1 MVPLS
6 VLELGRVRQNS
17 SRRTALDEAAVVAR
31 HVEALGYQRIW
42 VAEHHNMPMV
52 TTAATAVVI
61 AHLAAATTT
70 IRVGAG
76 GIMLPNHAPYV
87 IAEQFGTLE
96 TLFPG
101 RIDLGLGRAP
111 GTDQVTLRALRRD
124 PANAEHFPQDVL
136 ELQAFLAPVSPGQRI
151 EAVPGSGTNVPIWIL
166 GSSLFGAQLAAE
178 FGLPF
183 SFASHFAPKHLDEA
197 VALYRAR
204 FKPSRQLASPYVMVG
219 VNIVAA
225 DSDDEARRLA
235 TSHRM
240 SFIDLFR
247 GTPRQLLPPPI
258 DDLDTYLLPHEHE
271 TAGKMFRRDIVGSA
285 ETVRAGIRTLVDRT
299 QADELIVVSDVY
311 DFPARLRSFEIIAG
325 VIRPQTRPP
334 APTAVSGIG

>member
-17 SRRTALDEAAVVAR
+17 TRRIALDEAAVLAR
-31 HVEALGYQRIW
+31 QVEALGYRRIW

-61 AHLAAATTT
+61 GHLAAATST

-101 RIDLGLGRAP
+101 RIDLGVGRAP
-111 GTDQVTLRALRRD
+111 GTDQTTLLALRRD
-124 PANAEHFPQDVL
+124 PAAADHFPQDVL
-136 ELQAFLAPVSPGQRI
+136 ELQAFLAPAVPGQRI
-151 EAVPGSGTNVPIWIL
+151 EAVPGSGTNVPLWIL
-166 GSSLFGAQLAAE
+166 GSSLFGAQVAAE

-183 SFASHFAPKHLDEA
+183 SFASHFAPKHLDAA
-197 VALYRAR
+197 VALYRER
-204 FKPSRQLASPYVMVG
+204 FTPSRQLAAPYVMVG

-225 DSDDEARRLA
+225 GTDAEARRLA

-240 SFIDLFR
+240 SFIDLYR
-247 GTPRQLLPPPI
+247 GTPRQLMQPPI
-258 DDLDTYLLPHEHE
+258 DDLEAYLLPHEHE
-271 TAGKMFRRDIVGSA
+271 AASKMFRRDIVGSV
-285 ETVRAGIRTLVDRT
+285 ETVSAGIGTLLDRT
-299 QADELIVVSDVY
+299 KADELIVVSDVY
-311 DFPARLRSFEIIAG
+311 DFPARLRSFELIAAAA
-325 VIRPQTRPP
+325 R
-334 APTAVSGIG
+334 

>member
-17 SRRTALDEAAVVAR
+17 TRRIALDEAAVLAR
-31 HVEALGYQRIW
+31 QVEALGYRRIW

-61 AHLAAATTT
+61 GHLAAATST

-101 RIDLGLGRAP
+101 RIDLGVGRAP
-111 GTDQVTLRALRRD
+111 GTDQTTLLALRRD
-124 PANAEHFPQDVL
+124 PAAADHFPQDVL
-136 ELQAFLAPVSPGQRI
+136 ELQAFLAPAVPGQRI
-151 EAVPGSGTNVPIWIL
+151 EAVPGSGTNVPLWIL
-166 GSSLFGAQLAAE
+166 GSSLFGAQVAAE

-183 SFASHFAPKHLDEA
+183 SFASHFAPKHLDAA
-197 VALYRAR
+197 VALYRER
-204 FKPSRQLASPYVMVG
+204 FTPSRQLAAPYVMVG

-225 DSDDEARRLA
+225 GTDAEARRLA

-240 SFIDLFR
+240 SFIDLYR
-247 GTPRQLLPPPI
+247 GTPRQLMQPPI
-258 DDLDTYLLPHEHE
+258 DDLEAYLLPHEHE
-271 TAGKMFRRDIVGSA
+271 TASKMFRRDIVGSA
-285 ETVRAGIRTLVDRT
+285 ETVSAGIGTLLDRT
-299 QADELIVVSDVY
+299 KADELIVVSDVY
-311 DFPARLRSFEIIAG
+311 DFPARLRSFELIAAAA
-325 VIRPQTRPP
+325 R
-334 APTAVSGIG
+334 

>member
-6 VLELGRVRQNS
+6 VLELGRVRQDS
-17 SRRTALDEAAVVAR
+17 SRRTALDEAVVVAR
-31 HVEALGYQRIW
+31 HVEALGYHRIW

-61 AHLAAATTT
+61 GHLAAATTT

-101 RIDLGLGRAP
+101 RVDLGLGRAP

-136 ELQAFLAPVSPGQRI
+136 ELQAFLAPAAPGQRI
-151 EAVPGSGTNVPIWIL
+151 EAVPGSGTNVPLWIL

-197 VALYRAR
+197 VALYRER
-204 FKPSRQLASPYVMVG
+204 FKASRQLAAPYVMVG
-219 VNIVAA
+219 VNIVGA

-247 GTPRQLLPPPI
+247 GTTRQLLQPPI
-258 DDLDTYLLPHEHE
+258 DDLDTYLLPHEKE
-271 TAGKMFRRDIVGSA
+271 TAGKMFRRDIVGSVA
-285 ETVRAGIRTLVDRT
+285 TVRAGIDALVTRTK
-299 QADELIVVSDVY
+299 ADELIVVSDVY
-311 DFPARLRSFEIIAG
+311 HFPARRRSFEVIAE
-325 VIRPQTRPP
+325 
-334 APTAVSGIG
+334 AANLTAIASTT